1 MGEGRQ
7 AVTDTKDK
15 KSFCTL
21 SGGLLLGTSVSQ
33 VLLAINNGKPTN
45 RRLIIKILK
54 SFFFFLSHNKSE
66 SGHFKGL
73 V

>member
-54 SFFFFLSHNKSE
+54 SFFFLSHNKSE